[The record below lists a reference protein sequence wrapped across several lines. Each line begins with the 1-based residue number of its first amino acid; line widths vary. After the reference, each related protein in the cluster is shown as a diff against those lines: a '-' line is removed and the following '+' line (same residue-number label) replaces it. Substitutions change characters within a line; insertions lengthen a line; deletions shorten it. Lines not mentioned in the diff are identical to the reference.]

1 MDSVFIV
8 SPPSFTIREI
18 SDFLDIEFSMNGT
31 VTELYSDRDQN
42 FHFSNG
48 QDELIIKVS
57 NPAEERSILDLQD
70 LASKHIA
77 DKDPTIQIPKLVGRI
92 LEIKKDGKTFLVRL
106 MSYVKGQFLGQN
118 EVKNSDLGSLGNF
131 LGRLSLSLE
140 GFDHPGA
147 HRQFEWDGKQTDM
160 IKGI

>member
-8 SPPSFTIREI
+8 SPPSFTIKEI
-18 SDFLDIEFSMNGT
+18 SDILDIEFSMNGT

-48 QDELIIKVS
+48 QDDLIIKVS

-77 DKDPTIQIPKLVGRI
+77 DKAPTIQIPKLVGRI
-92 LEIKKDGKTFLVRL
+92 LEIKKYGKKF
-106 MSYVKGQFLGQN
+106 KFI
-118 EVKNSDLGSLGNF
+118 SLFIFANLF
-131 LGRLSLSLE
+131 
-140 GFDHPGA
+140 F
-147 HRQFEWDGKQTDM
+147 RQ
-160 IKGI
+160 INN